1 MPITCFLNMT
11 CLLAVWYE
19 TFVFYRNNI
28 KHVFKLALEVLV
40 RLGFVQSQA
49 SALFAVFMLN
59 EANWLPAVALYIYQ
73 KETRE
78 ALAWIFSSKSWQ
90 KNKHICQ
97 NVDVSG
103 YVICAQ
109 PWSLTWPLLYKIS
122 AGVKVGEAL
131 NLAIKPA
138 PDWGMVAW
146 GWREPGGQPCAEPPL
161 PAARKPS

>member
-11 CLLAVWYE
+11 GSRLLAVWYE

-59 EANWLPAVALYIYQ
+59 EALYIYQ
-73 KETRE
+73 KETRV

-109 PWSLTWPLLYKIS
+109 LWSLTWPLLYKIS

-138 PDWGMVAW
+138 PDWGMVAR

-161 PAARKPS
+161 PAALKPS